1 MKKLSFL
8 FVFLPMVALA
18 QDKEQ
23 SFTIVG
29 KAKDLTPQ
37 PNWVFIQY
45 RSQGAWQKDSAA
57 IINGKYTLKGT
68 IEEPVIA
75 YMSVKYNDETDGE
88 DVTTRASRDRT
99 TIFIEPGK
107 IKTKSEDSISNIKVK
122 SSLAHV
128 EYDKLK
134 KSLQPYEDQMKP
146 LIEQYRDYYKA
157 KDKENQ
163 EKIEKQLDE
172 IDATMK
178 EKVYGEYVKNNP
190 NSPISMFA
198 LQQYAGYDLDIDKV
212 EPLYVS
218 LSNKVKDYPSA
229 KHFKEVLDIARKTA
243 IGQTAMD
250 FTQND
255 TLGNPVQLAS
265 FRGHY
270 VLLDFWASWCGPC
283 RAENPNVVKVFN
295 KYKDKNFKIIGISLD
310 RPGQKEKWLDAIH
323 HDMLA
328 WTQVSDLQFWNNA
341 VAVQYGIN
349 AIPQNLLLDPQGK
362 IIAKNL
368 RGEDLANKLGELFG
382 NN

>member
-1 MKKLSFL
+1 MLSIAVAIKCALYDFRRFFGHRRVEIKYIASLKNVIMKKLSFL

-134 KSLQPYEDQMKP
+134 KSLQIKT
-146 LIEQYRDYYKA
+146 
-157 KDKENQ
+157 KEN
-163 EKIEKQLDE
+163 
-172 IDATMK
+172 
-178 EKVYGEYVKNNP
+178 
-190 NSPISMFA
+190 
-198 LQQYAGYDLDIDKV
+198 
-212 EPLYVS
+212 
-218 LSNKVKDYPSA
+218 
-229 KHFKEVLDIARKTA
+229 
-243 IGQTAMD
+243 
-250 FTQND
+250 
-255 TLGNPVQLAS
+255 
-265 FRGHY
+265 
-270 VLLDFWASWCGPC
+270 
-283 RAENPNVVKVFN
+283 
-295 KYKDKNFKIIGISLD
+295 
-310 RPGQKEKWLDAIH
+310 
-323 HDMLA
+323 
-328 WTQVSDLQFWNNA
+328 
-341 VAVQYGIN
+341 
-349 AIPQNLLLDPQGK
+349 
-362 IIAKNL
+362 
-368 RGEDLANKLGELFG
+368 
-382 NN
+382 